1 MTPVSLLYAV
11 SGFVALGYQVVWF
24 RLFVDRFGSTNLT
37 FVLVVTNFIGGL
49 GVGAL
54 ASERVTAAIARR
66 LRLSS
71 PVATCGAVELLVAAS
86 LLFTAAFQLAG
97 VRIGGEFPYHA
108 TLAGI
113 HEQGRA
119 LATAKGAVAVLCV
132 FVPCVFMGMTFPLL
146 CSAFPGSGRFPSAL
160 YGWNTLGACGGILAC
175 EFLFLPGIGHTRT
188 LMVLLGANI
197 ALAAALLALG
207 ARMGRAES
215 GGDSPAARV
224 DRPSPSASP
233 PRGAAQPVGLPANA
247 DAPVSLLLV
256 LAVLSGFLSGALE
269 SDMFRRVRFVG
280 ANSDV
285 AMAFVSFWAIL
296 AIFLGAWTV
305 RALRDPRLSL
315 VKGAFAA
322 ALVLYAAAWRFVYPV
337 RDWLNARYARSVLA
351 SLSPDEAGS
360 AATLAFFPLH
370 GNLLLL
376 LAFVGIIVFPAYYLV
391 SWLLPVVCNRLHGH
405 RRHLGIAYGM
415 NTLAFC
421 VGMVGFGWV
430 APRVSVFY
438 AAKLSMLVFAI
449 AVFFLAT
456 LREDA
461 RARPRWLA
469 AVALAFA
476 AAALLTPR
484 GFDKG
489 FFSKTSPATLYP
501 VRAMRSNGA
510 HTTFVVDDPV
520 GPRLFFD
527 GHSMSGTSES
537 DQRYMRLMA
546 HFPLLAQAAPRRAL
560 LICFG
565 VGNTASAIAAH
576 EGIEAIDVVDLNEK
590 VFETAPEFAATN
602 GRVYEDPRVTLIH
615 DDGRN
620 FLNVTSRAYDLVT
633 SEPPPPMSEGV
644 YRLYSREYYEAALA
658 RLSPGGLMT
667 QWLPMHQVPRE
678 GVEMAIATFLSVFP
692 HALAFVGHDEHVI
705 LVGGRAPIDVATIE
719 RRLGESAR
727 VAAELARLGV
737 ADPVALLARIVASD
751 AMLRR
756 EYGGARV
763 VSDERNDLAHLVM
776 RPLDAAVLRYDP
788 VALLADPDLG
798 VERLACANRLEK
810 TLTNLA
816 LLKSVVPDFP
826 VASLASV
833 RETAGASAGRVAFA
847 DADWAAIA
855 ALNEQAVRAARAGR
869 LPEALALLE
878 RSIALA
884 GDQLHVL
891 SGIATLD
898 GETGDH
904 EAALAAWRRREG
916 LAPGDPEAAAG
927 IARALAALGR

>member
-54 ASERVTAAIARR
+54 ASERVTGAIARR
-66 LRLSS
+66 LRLSN
-71 PVATCGAVELLVAAS
+71 PVATCGAVEVLVAAS
-86 LLFTAAFQLAG
+86 LLLTAAFQLAD
-97 VRIGGEFPYHA
+97 VRIGGEFPYCA
-108 TLAGI
+108 TPAGI

-119 LATAKGAVAVLCV
+119 LAAAKGAVAVLCV
-132 FVPCVFMGMTFPLL
+132 FVPCFFMGMTFPLL
-146 CSAFPGSGRFPSAL
+146 CSAFPGSARFPSAL

-175 EFLFLPGIGHTRT
+175 EFVFLPGIGHTRT
-188 LMVLLGANI
+188 LLVLVGANV

-207 ARMGRAES
+207 ARMGRTAS
-215 GGDSPAARV
+215 GGDPRAERAAPAAAEPIESSARA
-224 DRPSPSASP
+224 ASP
-233 PRGAAQPVGLPANA
+233 T
-247 DAPVSLLLV
+247 SLLLA
-256 LAVLSGFLSGALE
+256 LAVLSGFVSGALE

-305 RALRDPRLSL
+305 RALPRARLPL

-322 ALVLYAAAWRFVYPV
+322 ALVLYAAAWRFAYPI
-337 RDWLNARYARSVLA
+337 RDRLNARYVRSVLA
-351 SLSPDEAGS
+351 SLSPEEAGS
-360 AATLAFFPLH
+360 AATLAIFPLH
-370 GNLLLL
+370 GNLPLL
-376 LAFVGIIVFPAYYLV
+376 LAFVGIIVFPAYYLI
-391 SWLLPVVCNRLHGH
+391 SWLLPVVCNRLHGD
-405 RRHLGIAYGM
+405 RRHLGVAYGA

-421 VGMVGFGWV
+421 VGLVGFGWI
-430 APRVSVFY
+430 APRVNVFY
-438 AAKLSMLVFAI
+438 AAKLSMLVFAA
-449 AVFFLAT
+449 AVFLLAT

-461 RARPRWLA
+461 RPRPAW
-469 AVALAFA
+469 FA
-476 AAALLTPR
+476 AAALALAAAALLAPR
-484 GFDKG
+484 GFDQA
-489 FFSKTSPATLYP
+489 FFGRTSPAALYP
-501 VRAMRSNGA
+501 IRAMKSDGA

-520 GPRLFFD
+520 GARLFFD

-546 HFPLLAQAAPRRAL
+546 HVPLLAQPAPRSAL

-576 EGIEAIDVVDLNEK
+576 EGIEAIDVVDLNAK

-602 GRVYEDPRVTLIH
+602 GRVHEDPRVTLVH

-620 FLNVTSRAYDLVT
+620 FLNVTSRLYDLVT

-644 YRLYSREYYEAALA
+644 YRLYSREYYEAVLA
-658 RLSPGGLMT
+658 RLAPGGLMT
-667 QWLPMHQVPRE
+667 QWLPMHQMPRE
-678 GVEMAIATFLSVFP
+678 GVERAIATFLRVFP
-692 HALAFVGHDEHVI
+692 HALAFVGHGEHVI

-719 RRLGESAR
+719 RRLGESGR
-727 VAAELARLGV
+727 VAAELARLGA

-756 EYGGARV
+756 AYSGARV

-776 RPLDAAVLRYDP
+776 SPLDAAVMRYDP
-788 VALLADPDLG
+788 VALLADLAGLG
-798 VERLACANRLEK
+798 AGRLACAERFAA

-833 RETAGASAGRVAFA
+833 RATDGAAAGRVAFA
-847 DADWAAIA
+847 DADWGAIA
-855 ALNEQAVRAARAGR
+855 ALNEEAVRAARAGR

-878 RSIALA
+878 RSLAMA

-891 SGIATLD
+891 SGIATLE

-904 EAALAAWRRREG
+904 EAALAAWRRREA

-927 IARALAALGR
+927 IARELAALGR